1 MNGDQGGIQPIMNGA
16 DKRRS
21 RVSQIGCGQEKEVD
35 AFHFGFH
42 WAARSRE
49 GVIFRGRGEIKG
61 YKSNRSRG
69 ARVDVVKG
77 AR

>member
-1 MNGDQGGIQPIMNGA
+1 MELI
-16 DKRRS
+16 
-21 RVSQIGCGQEKEVD
+21 IGEAGSARLAVEQEKEVD

-49 GVIFRGRGEIKG
+49 GVMFRGRGEIKG

-69 ARVDVVKG
+69 ARIDVVKG
-77 AR
+77 TP